1 MKNLSKWM
9 LVAIG
14 CSLIVSAN
22 TDVSQSNVCGDPI
35 ALSPNHWQS
44 VSPAVY
50 GKNIVWIKD
59 YQQVIVF
66 NSNGTSAITDANVI
80 REDPA
85 IFENTIVWIEYNPDA
100 QVMMCDLSNNGYT
113 GGCLENDT
121 KTQVTSNISLKLK
134 PKIGNNSIGWHEY
147 DGQDFEIMIC
157 DRSRNGLSDGCLM
170 HDKKIQLTENNGDD
184 TNIDLTER
192 YVVWQIKRAISR
204 WNIVLHDRQTNKTKI
219 FKEKHNQENPVIK
232 QEHDKYQIVYWTNEE
247 GNEDSM
253 LRTRQGK
260 KKLLNSTYDEWNPII
275 NKESSDII
283 LWFSSKTDPP
293 TIEGLKGNTRITMKT
308 SGSKRI
314 NKLAL
319 FENVLVFEA
328 TKQGRSKIWMT
339 KC

>member
-1 MKNLSKWM
+1 
-9 LVAIG
+9 
-14 CSLIVSAN
+14 SLAVSAN
-22 TDVSQSNVCGDPI
+22 TDAMQDSSCSNDIPI
-35 ALSPNHWQS
+35 SPNNMQAT
-44 VSPAVY
+44 SPAIY
-50 GKNIVWIKD
+50 RENIVWISD
-59 YQQVIVF
+59 YQQVMLF

-85 IFENTIVWIEYNPDA
+85 IFENAIVWIEYNPDA
-100 QVMMCDLSNNGYT
+100 QVIMCDLRNNGYI

-121 KTQVTSNISLKLK
+121 KTQVTSNMSLKLK

-147 DGQDFEIMIC
+147 DGHDFEIMMC
-157 DRSRNGLSDGCLM
+157 DRTRNGLSDGCLM
-170 HDKKIQLTENNGDD
+170 NDKKIQLTKNNVDD

-204 WNIVLHDRQTNKTKI
+204 WDIVLHDRETNETKI

-232 QEHDKYQIVYWTNEE
+232 QEHNKYKIVYWTNEE

-253 LRTRQGK
+253 LRTKQGK
-260 KKLLNSTYDEWNPII
+260 KKLINSTYDEWNPII
-275 NKESSDII
+275 NKEKNEMI

-293 TIEGLKGNTRITMKT
+293 TIEGLKENTRITMKT